1 MSRFSS
7 IAVALGFALVAPLAL
22 AQDAW
27 PSKPVR
33 IVVPSAPG
41 GGTDI
46 YSRSIASAM
55 TEVFKQ
61 QFFVENRPGGN
72 AMLGAEIAAKSP
84 PDGYTILISA
94 SPALVI
100 NPAMFSNMRYN
111 PERDFAPIAPGVIS
125 PLIYVVH
132 PGVPAR
138 TLAELVALGKRNP
151 EKFTYGSA
159 GQGSTTNLGVR
170 LLEDATGAR
179 YTHIPYKG
187 LGQAYQNLLSGDLSF
202 MFSDVPTV
210 LAHIR
215 SGKLIALAVSE
226 HTTLLP
232 GTPTVTEAGFPASAV
247 HASFMVSAP
256 MGTPTAIINRLNSEI
271 NRHMRIPAV
280 TERLESQGL
289 VPRYATA
296 EEFGV
301 MLKKEREMWV
311 AAVKRMGIKGEE

>member
-1 MSRFSS
+1 MPNFSLL
-7 IAVALGFALVAPLAL
+7 AAALGLTLLAPVAP

-27 PSKPVR
+27 PAKPIR
-33 IVVPSAPG
+33 IIVPSAPG

-46 YSRSIASAM
+46 YSRTIASGL
-55 TEVFKQ
+55 TEVFRQ
-61 QFFVENRPGGN
+61 QFIVENRPGAN
-72 AMLGAEIAAKSP
+72 ANLGAEIAAKAA

-100 NPAMFSNMRYN
+100 NPSMFTNLRYSA
-111 PERDFAPIAPGVIS
+111 ERDFAPVAPGVVS
-125 PLIYVVH
+125 PLLFVVH

-138 TLAELVALGKRNP
+138 TLAELVAIGKRDP
-151 EKFTYGSA
+151 GKLTYGSA

-202 MFSDVPTV
+202 MFSDVPTI

-226 HTTLLP
+226 RTSLLP
-232 GTPTVTEAGFPASAV
+232 GIPTVTEVGFPASAV
-247 HASFMVSAP
+247 HASFMVAAP
-256 MGTPTAIINRLNSEI
+256 TGTPNAIIGRLNAEI
-271 NRHMRIPAV
+271 NRYMKIPAV
-280 TERLESQGL
+280 TEKLEAQGL
-289 VPRYATA
+289 VPRYGTP

-301 MLKKEREMWV
+301 HLKREREMW
-311 AAVKRMGIKGEE
+311 AAAIKRLGIKAEE

>member
-1 MSRFSS
+1 MPMFSGLAAAIS
-7 IAVALGFALVAPLAL
+7 LSLLAPAAFA
-22 AQDAW
+22 QEAW

-33 IVVPSAPG
+33 IIVPSAPG

-46 YSRSIASAM
+46 YSRSIASGL
-55 TEVFKQ
+55 TEAFKQ
-61 QFFVENRPGGN
+61 QFIVENRPGAN
-72 AMLGAEIAAKSP
+72 ANLGAEIAAKSP

-100 NPAMFSNMRYN
+100 NPAMFTNLRYN
-111 PERDFAPIAPGVIS
+111 AERDFAPVAPGVVS
-125 PLIYVVH
+125 PLLYVVH
-132 PGVPAR
+132 PGIPAR
-138 TLAELVALGKRNP
+138 TLAELVALGKRDP
-151 EKFTYGSA
+151 GKLTYGSA

-202 MFSDVPTV
+202 MFADIPTI

-226 HTTLLP
+226 RTTLLP
-232 GTPTVTEAGFPASAV
+232 GVPTVAEAGFPVSAV
-247 HASFMVSAP
+247 HASFMVAAP
-256 MGTPTAIINRLNSEI
+256 TGTPNPIIGRLNSEI
-271 NRHMRIPAV
+271 NRYMKIPAV

-289 VPRYATA
+289 VPRYGTP

-301 MLKKEREMWV
+301 MLKREREMW
-311 AAVKRMGIKGEE
+311 AAAIKRMGIKAEE